1 MAMEADAAMSAATKR
16 RYSIFER
23 LVVPALQEG
32 RKQAKVVAHSAV
44 AASAS
49 DRGEHTK
56 GVGAAKGQRVGG
68 TRSRSAIIAYSTR
81 AWPLHPGPL
90 DLRYKHALIT
100 VTLDAS
106 AYLRY
111 QI

>member
-56 GVGAAKGQRVGG
+56 GVGAAKGQGGRHKVEERDHCVQYARVAPAPW
-68 TRSRSAIIAYSTR
+68 T
-81 AWPLHPGPL
+81 PGP
-90 DLRYKHALIT
+90 YKHALIT

-106 AYLRY
+106 VYLRY